1 MHSGAERV
9 GLVTSGFWSFTLERS
24 VALAYLRSDL
34 AAPGS
39 SVEVEI
45 FGGRVPATVCTE
57 PLYDPENARLRA

>member
-1 MHSGAERV
+1 MPGGERV

-39 SVEVEI
+39 NVEVEI
-45 FGGRVPATVCTE
+45 FGGRVPATVGTE